1 MNGGLLYIPK
11 FVKQESDLEYGSVVT
26 HENYNEKLNLNTA
39 QGDYNTEVLRQLFTE
54 SDSSKTFHIPYLDKR
69 IDDDMFYINQTVDTQ
84 NRNIVE
90 ALQTVANMEEQV
102 SINKNGISQIILG
115 LIKAGH
121 ASIADN
127 LSGAA
132 TAGAHKYYGT
142 DYSGN
147 VGYHE
152 VPDNIFARDMN
163 TGSVEISGIFFTP
176 RENSITESMMT
187 SDVRN
192 KLNRTSITDYE
203 ELTSLPYLAGV
214 KLIGDISLEDIG
226 AQPVGN
232 YLTSVPSSYTTEIKI
247 YADTKATAAKTESI
261 NDAATKYAT
270 ISALQTLQTQVD
282 TLSSNTSSTYAKVFV
297 GSSTPSGA
305 KNGDIWVN
313 I

>member
-39 QGDYNTEVLRQLFTE
+39 QGDYNTEALRQLFTE
-54 SDSSKTFHIPYLDKR
+54 SDPTKTFHIPYLDKR
-69 IDDDMFYINQTVDTQ
+69 IDDDMSYIRQTVETQ
-84 NRNIVE
+84 NKTIADAV
-90 ALQTVANMEEQV
+90 QTVADMDEQV
-102 SINKNGISQIILG
+102 KINKNGISQIILG

-121 ASIADN
+121 AKTADN

-142 DYSGN
+142 DYSGI

-163 TGSVEISGIFFTP
+163 TGSVEISGILFTP
-176 RENSITESMMT
+176 REDSITESMMT
-187 SDVRN
+187 SAVRN

-214 KLIGDISLEDIG
+214 KLVGDISLEDIG

-232 YLTSVPSSYTTEIKI
+232 YLTSIPSSYTSEIKT
-247 YADTKATAAKTESI
+247 YADTKANTAKSDAI
-261 NDAATKYAT
+261 NDAASKYAT
-270 ISALQTLQTQVD
+270 ITALQNLKNQVD
-282 TLSSNTSSTYAKVFV
+282 TLSSNTSATYAQVYV
-297 GSSTPSGA
+297 GSSTPSSP
-305 KNGDIWVN
+305 KNGDIWVT

>member
-39 QGDYNTEVLRQLFTE
+39 QGDYNTEALRLLFTE
-54 SDSSKTFHIPYLDKR
+54 SDPTKTFHIPYLDKR
-69 IDDDMFYINQTVDTQ
+69 VDDDMSYIRQTVDNQ
-84 NRNIVE
+84 NSTIAE
-90 ALQTVANMEEQV
+90 AVQTVANMDEQV
-102 SINKNGISQIILG
+102 KINKNGISQIILG

-121 ASIADN
+121 AKTADN

-142 DYSGN
+142 DYSGI

-152 VPDNIFARDMN
+152 VPANIFARDMN

-187 SDVRN
+187 SAVKN
-192 KLNRTSITDYE
+192 KLNRVSITDYE

-232 YLTSVPSSYTTEIKI
+232 YLTAIPASYTSEMKT
-247 YADTKATAAKTESI
+247 YTDTKANTAKSDAIS
-261 NDAATKYAT
+261 DAASKYAT
-270 ISALQTLQTQVD
+270 ISALQKLQTQVNN
-282 TLSSNTSSTYAKVFV
+282 LSSSTSSTYAKVTV
-297 GSSTPSGA
+297 GTSQPSNP
-305 KNGDIWVN
+305 KTGDIWVN
-313 I
+313 V

>member
-39 QGDYNTEVLRQLFTE
+39 QGDYNTEALRLLFTE
-54 SDSSKTFHIPYLDKR
+54 SDPTKTFHIPYLDKR
-69 IDDDMFYINQTVDTQ
+69 IDDDMSYINQTVENQ
-84 NRNIVE
+84 NRTIADAV
-90 ALQTVANMEEQV
+90 QTVADMDEQV
-102 SINKNGISQIILG
+102 KINKNGISQIILG

-121 ASIADN
+121 AKTADN

-142 DYSGN
+142 DYSGT

-152 VPDNIFARDMN
+152 VPANIFARDMD

-187 SDVRN
+187 SAVKN
-192 KLNRTSITDYE
+192 KLNRVSITDYE
-203 ELTSLPYLAGV
+203 ELTSIPYLAGV
-214 KLIGDISLEDIG
+214 KLIGDISLDDIG

-232 YLTSVPSSYTTEIKI
+232 YLTSIPASYTSEMKT
-247 YADTKATAAKTESI
+247 YTDTKANMARLDAI
-261 NDAATKYAT
+261 GDAATKYAT
-270 ISALQTLQTQVD
+270 ITSLQKLQSQVND
-282 TLSSNTSSTYAKVFV
+282 LSSNTSTTYAKVFI

-305 KNGDIWVN
+305 KNGDIWVT

>member
-39 QGDYNTEVLRQLFTE
+39 QGDYNTEALRLLFTE
-54 SDSSKTFHIPYLDKR
+54 SDPTKTFHIPYLDKR
-69 IDDDMFYINQTVDTQ
+69 VDDDMSYIRQTVDNQ
-84 NRNIVE
+84 NSTIAE
-90 ALQTVANMEEQV
+90 AVQTVANMDEQV
-102 SINKNGISQIILG
+102 KINKNGISQIILG

-121 ASIADN
+121 AKTADN

-142 DYSGN
+142 DYSGI

-152 VPDNIFARDMN
+152 VPANIFARDMN

-187 SDVRN
+187 SAVKN
-192 KLNRTSITDYE
+192 KLNRVSITDYE

-214 KLIGDISLEDIG
+214 KLVGDISLEDIG

-232 YLTSVPSSYTTEIKI
+232 YLTAIPASYTSEMKT
-247 YADTKATAAKTESI
+247 YTDTKANTAKSDAIS
-261 NDAATKYAT
+261 DAASKYAT
-270 ISALQTLQTQVD
+270 ISALQKLQTQVNN
-282 TLSSNTSSTYAKVFV
+282 LSSSTSSTYAKVTV
-297 GSSTPSGA
+297 GTSQPSNP
-305 KNGDIWVN
+305 KTGDIWVN
-313 I
+313 V

>member
-39 QGDYNTEVLRQLFTE
+39 QGDYNTETLRQLFTE
-54 SDSSKTFHIPYLDKR
+54 SDPTKTFHIPYLDKR
-69 IDDDMFYINQTVDTQ
+69 IDDDMSYINQTVETQ
-84 NRNIVE
+84 NKNITE
-90 ALQTVANMEEQV
+90 ALQTVADMEEQV

-121 ASIADN
+121 AKTADN

-142 DYSGN
+142 DYSGT

-152 VPDNIFARDMN
+152 VPDNIFARDIN
-163 TGSVEISGIFFTP
+163 TGSVEVSGIFFTP
-176 RENSITESMMT
+176 REDSITESMMT
-187 SDVRN
+187 AAVRN

-214 KLIGDISLEDIG
+214 KLVGDISLEDIG

-232 YLTSVPSSYTTEIKI
+232 YLTAIPSSYTTEIKA
-247 YADTKATAAKTESI
+247 YVDTKATAAKTEAIS
-261 NDAATKYAT
+261 DAESKYAT
-270 ISALQTLQTQVD
+270 ILALQNLKNQVEE
-282 TLSSNTSSTYAKVFV
+282 LSANTSETYAKVYV
-297 GSSTPSGA
+297 QSGTPSGA
-305 KNGDIWVN
+305 KNGDIWVT

>member
-39 QGDYNTEVLRQLFTE
+39 QGDYNTEALRLLFTE
-54 SDSSKTFHIPYLDKR
+54 SDPTKTFHIPYLDKR
-69 IDDDMFYINQTVDTQ
+69 VDDDMSYIRQTVDNQ
-84 NRNIVE
+84 NSTIAE
-90 ALQTVANMEEQV
+90 AVQTVADMEEQV

-121 ASIADN
+121 AKTADN

-142 DYSGN
+142 DYSGI

-152 VPDNIFARDMN
+152 VPANIFARDMN

-187 SDVRN
+187 SAVKN
-192 KLNRTSITDYE
+192 KLNRVSITDYE

-232 YLTSVPSSYTTEIKI
+232 YLTSIPASYTSEMKT
-247 YADTKATAAKTESI
+247 YTDTKANTAKSDAIS
-261 NDAATKYAT
+261 DAASKYAT
-270 ISALQTLQTQVD
+270 ISALQNLQTQVNN
-282 TLSSNTSSTYAKVFV
+282 LSSSTSSTYAKVTV
-297 GSSTPSGA
+297 GSSQPSNP
-305 KNGDIWVN
+305 KTGDIWVN
-313 I
+313 V

>member
-54 SDSSKTFHIPYLDKR
+54 SDPTKTFHIPYLDKR
-69 IDDDMFYINQTVDTQ
+69 IDDDMSYINQTVETQ
-84 NRNIVE
+84 NKTIAE
-90 ALQTVANMEEQV
+90 AVQTVADMEEQV

-121 ASIADN
+121 ASTADN

-142 DYSGN
+142 DYSGT

-152 VPDNIFARDMN
+152 VPDNIFARDMS

-176 RENSITESMMT
+176 REDSITESMMT
-187 SDVRN
+187 AAVRN

-214 KLIGDISLEDIG
+214 KLVGDISLEDIG

-232 YLTSVPSSYTTEIKI
+232 YLTSIPASYTSEMKT
-247 YADTKATAAKTESI
+247 YTDTKANTAKSDAIS
-261 NDAATKYAT
+261 DAASKYAT
-270 ISALQTLQTQVD
+270 ITALQNLQNQVNN
-282 TLSSNTSSTYAKVFV
+282 LSSSTSSTYAQVYI
-297 GSSTPSGA
+297 GSSKPSSA
-305 KNGDIWVN
+305 KNGDIWVT